1 MTSTTQTAP
10 AVTASDTPVVPAL
23 EVTGLRRSFGDVVA
37 VDDVDL
43 TLGAGELLALVGPS
57 GCGKSTLIRLVTGL
71 ITPDAGRVRLGGIE
85 VHGPGGSLPP
95 ERRRIGVVFQDH
107 SLFPHLTVHDNVA
120 FGLVRRSAAQKR
132 ARVAEVLELVD
143 LPDHGN
149 RFPHELSGGERQRI
163 GLARALAPEPAVVLL
178 DEPFASLDPNLRSRI
193 RSETARILRRA
204 GTSAI
209 LVTHD
214 QVEAMAMGDRVAVM
228 HQGRLLQVDDPEE
241 VYTHPTTRF
250 VATFLGDADFLP
262 AVRRDDHL
270 DTEVGPCPPPLV
282 DGDGEVMVRPHEVA
296 VTADPDGDAVVVAS
310 EFQGAHVLLDL
321 RLASGRRLRALVP
334 HTVHLPLDT
343 RVRVRLQ
350 HGHAP
355 AVLP

>member
-1 MTSTTQTAP
+1 MSGTTQTAP
-10 AVTASDTPVVPAL
+10 AATEPDTPAVPAL
-23 EVTGLRRSFGDVVA
+23 EITGLSRSFGDVVA
-37 VDDVDL
+37 VDHVDL

-85 VHGPGGSLPP
+85 VHGPAGSLPP

-132 ARVAEVLELVD
+132 ARVAEVLALVD

-149 RFPHELSGGERQRI
+149 RYPHELSGGERQRI

-193 RSETARILRRA
+193 RSETARILHRA

-228 HQGRLLQVDDPEE
+228 HQGRILQVDDPEE

-262 AVRRDDHL
+262 ALRGDAHL
-270 DTEVGPCPPPLV
+270 DTEVGPCPLPLV
-282 DGDGEVMVRPHEVA
+282 DAAGEVMVRPHEVA
-296 VTADPDGDAVVVAS
+296 VAADPHGEAVVVAS

-343 RVRVRLQ
+343 RVRVSLQ